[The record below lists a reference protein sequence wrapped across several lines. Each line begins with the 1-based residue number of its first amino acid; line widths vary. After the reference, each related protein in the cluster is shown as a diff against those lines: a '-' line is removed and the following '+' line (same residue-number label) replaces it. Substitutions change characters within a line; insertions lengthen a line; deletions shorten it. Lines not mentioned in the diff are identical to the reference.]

1 MIPAPGQLPWEHE
14 GVRRAGQRLTVA
26 GRDAEELAR
35 RHGTPLYVFDVTSVT
50 EQARALR
57 DALAGAGLRPR
68 VRFALKALH
77 APEVLAA
84 LRTLAPPGSPDAV
97 GVDVCS
103 PAELRHALDN
113 RFTPTEI
120 SYTGTNLSERD
131 LDVIAPTGVH
141 VNVDL
146 LTQIERF
153 GRRCPGRRMGL
164 RLNPRAGV
172 MRGRSESL
180 YSGGGPTKFGIYE
193 EDLDEAVAAARR
205 HGLVVDTV
213 HVHLANGILG
223 EELPA
228 YDAALVPVARMAE
241 RLLEAGCPLVEINAG
256 GGLGTPL
263 LPDES
268 ALDLAVYAEILAAHF
283 GHLDLDIGVEPGE
296 FLTNLSGVL
305 LAEVVTVEDRLGTT
319 FVGLDAGWNVM
330 NDPFIYGRPVV
341 AVLAAR
347 ARAPHEKVVTLAGNI
362 NEGNDLFGTDLPFPD
377 VREGEIVALVSAGG
391 YNPDMWTD
399 HCMRPRA
406 GRVFF
411 SDRL

>member
-84 LRTLAPPGSPDAV
+84 LRTLAPPDSPDAV

-113 RFTPTEI
+113 GFTPTEI

-283 GHLDLDIGVEPGE
+283 GHLDLDIGV
-296 FLTNLSGVL
+296 
-305 LAEVVTVEDRLGTT
+305 
-319 FVGLDAGWNVM
+319 
-330 NDPFIYGRPVV
+330 
-341 AVLAAR
+341 
-347 ARAPHEKVVTLAGNI
+347 
-362 NEGNDLFGTDLPFPD
+362 
-377 VREGEIVALVSAGG
+377 
-391 YNPDMWTD
+391 
-399 HCMRPRA
+399 
-406 GRVFF
+406 
-411 SDRL
+411 